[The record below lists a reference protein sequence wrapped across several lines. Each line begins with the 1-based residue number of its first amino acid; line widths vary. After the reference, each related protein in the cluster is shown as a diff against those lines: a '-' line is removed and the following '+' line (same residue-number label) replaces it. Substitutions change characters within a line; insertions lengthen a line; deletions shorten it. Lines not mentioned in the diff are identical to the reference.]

1 MRPDTPPAAKG
12 QNLMQTTDIAIIG
25 AGLAGLTC
33 AHVLHGRGATV
44 TVIDASDR
52 IGGRIHAL
60 RDADG
65 TALAD
70 LGPTWVWPPHQPV
83 VASWLD
89 RLGLASFE
97 QANDG
102 DAVIEGYHPAPV
114 RAPLPGQ
121 DGMVRIVGGPAAMVQ
136 AMAAGLPDA
145 ALRLGRRITRIESA
159 IDGLILTDDTGRQ
172 TTALQVVLATP
183 LRVAAAG
190 IAMPDAPAA
199 LLQTMRATPTW
210 MAGQAKAVM
219 LYDRA
224 FWRAQGLSGR
234 IASRIGPL
242 TEVHDHSS
250 AGGQAALFGFV
261 GLPPAARDPAALKA
275 AIRAQLAR
283 CLGPDAGNPQ
293 SITIQDWSRDPLICT
308 PADHAG
314 THPDLPPAILR
325 QPQMGGRLHLA
336 VSETSTRSPGLIE
349 GALDAG
355 QITAEAILSQP

>member
-1 MRPDTPPAAKG
+1 MRPDVPPAAKG
-12 QNLMQTTDIAIIG
+12 QIFMQTTDIAIIG

-33 AHVLHGRGATV
+33 AHVLYGRGMTV
-44 TVIDASDR
+44 TVIEAAER

-60 RDADG
+60 RDAEG
-65 TALAD
+65 KALAD

-89 RLGLASFE
+89 RLGLATFA

-121 DGMVRIVGGPAAMVQ
+121 DGMVRIAGGPSAMVQ
-136 AMAAGLPDA
+136 AMAAALPGA
-145 ALRLGRRITRIESA
+145 ALQLNRRITRIDSA
-159 IDGLILTDDTGRQ
+159 IDGLILTDHTGHQ
-172 TTALQVVLATP
+172 TAALQVVLATP
-183 LRVAAAG
+183 LRVAAAD

-199 LLQTMRATPTW
+199 LLQAMRATPTW

-219 LYDRA
+219 LYDRP

-250 AGGQAALFGFV
+250 ADGQAALFGFI
-261 GLPPAARDPAALKA
+261 GLPPAARDPAQLKA

-283 CLGPDAGNPQ
+283 CLGPEAGAPL
-293 SITIQDWSRDPLICT
+293 SIMIQDWARDPLICT
-308 PADHAG
+308 PADHDGA
-314 THPDLPPAILR
+314 HPDLPPAILR
-325 QPQMGGRLHLA
+325 QPHMGGRLHLA
-336 VSETSTRSPGLIE
+336 VSETSSRSPGLIE

-355 QITAEAILSQP
+355 QTTAEAILSRR

>member
-1 MRPDTPPAAKG
+1 
-12 QNLMQTTDIAIIG
+12 MQTTDIAIIG

-33 AHVLHGRGATV
+33 ARCLVDQGASV
-44 TVIDASDR
+44 TLFEAADR

-60 RDADG
+60 RGADG
-65 TALAD
+65 MALAD

-83 VASWLD
+83 AARWLD
-89 RLGLASFE
+89 RLGLATFA

-102 DAVIEGYHPAPV
+102 HAVIEGYHPEPV

-121 DGMVRIVGGPAAMVQ
+121 DGMARIVGGPTAMVQ
-136 AMAAGLPDA
+136 AMAAGLPGE
-145 ALRLGRRITRIESA
+145 ALHLNRRITRIDRGA
-159 IDGLILTDDTGRQ
+159 NALTLTDDTGQRIA
-172 TTALQVVLATP
+172 ALQVVLATP
-183 LRVAAAG
+183 LRVAATG

-199 LLQTMRATPTW
+199 LLQAMRATPTW

-219 LYDRA
+219 LYDRP
-224 FWRAQGLSGR
+224 FWHTQGLSGR

-250 AGGQAALFGFV
+250 AEGRAALFGFI
-261 GLPPAARDPAALKA
+261 GLPPAARDPAPLKA

-283 CLGPDAGNPQ
+283 CLGPEAGNPH
-293 SITIQDWSRDPLICT
+293 SITIQDWARDPLICT
-308 PADHAG
+308 PADHGGA
-314 THPDLPPAILR
+314 HPDLPPAILR
-325 QPQMGGRLHLA
+325 QPHLDGRLHLA

-355 QITAEAILSQP
+355 QTTAEAILSRR

>member
-1 MRPDTPPAAKG
+1 
-12 QNLMQTTDIAIIG
+12 MQSTDIAIIG

-33 AHVLHGRGATV
+33 AHVLHAQGLTV
-44 TVIDASDR
+44 AVIDAADR
-52 IGGRIHAL
+52 IGGRILSL

-83 VASWLD
+83 VAHWLD
-89 RLGLASFE
+89 RLDLATFD
-97 QANDG
+97 QANAG
-102 DAVIEGYHPAPV
+102 DAMIEGYHPAPV

-121 DGMVRIVGGPAAMVQ
+121 DGMVRIAGGPSELVQ
-136 AMAAGLPDA
+136 AMATGLPDDALHLNRGIARIERA
-145 ALRLGRRITRIESA
+145 AGGLTLTDDRGRRIAARHVA
-159 IDGLILTDDTGRQ
+159 
-172 TTALQVVLATP
+172 LATP
-183 LRVAAAG
+183 LRIAAAG

-199 LLQTMRATPTW
+199 LLQAMRATPTW

-219 LYDRA
+219 LYDRP
-224 FWRAQGLSGR
+224 FWRDMGLSGR

-250 AGGQAALFGFV
+250 ADGQAALFGFI
-261 GLPPAARDPAALKA
+261 GLPPAARDPAALKV

-283 CLGPDAGNPQ
+283 CLGPEAGHPRD
-293 SITIQDWSRDPLICT
+293 ITIRDWARDPLICT
-308 PADHAG
+308 QADHNGA
-314 THPDLPPAILR
+314 HPDLPPPILR
-325 QPQMGGRLHLA
+325 QPHIDGHLHLA

-355 QITAEAILSQP
+355 QTAAAAILARH